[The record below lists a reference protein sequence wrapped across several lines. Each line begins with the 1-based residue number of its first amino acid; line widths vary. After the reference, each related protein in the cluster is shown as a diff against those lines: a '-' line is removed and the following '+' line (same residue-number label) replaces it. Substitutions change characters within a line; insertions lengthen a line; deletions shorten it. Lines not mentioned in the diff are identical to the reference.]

1 MSSEL
6 GWFASTWWQRR
17 TAAQRALLYLSAIA
31 GFAFFLRCLHLFNTE
46 KYYLLS
52 ADSYFFHW
60 LAGRLM
66 AGAARP
72 PGAEP
77 EAIYHFQNG
86 LAYPLA
92 YIAKATSYIFRMSS
106 GHALDIVCRFLP
118 PVLAVLSVIV
128 IYVAAT
134 RAFERRVG
142 LFAAFAY
149 ALMLHAI
156 FVGASGYIDRDGL
169 TTLLMMLGA
178 FAFYFAGRWK
188 LRIGSRDVGWL
199 AAALVVL
206 TVEALLYLE
215 WSVVGAAL
223 LMVVLVAYCAVRS
236 VMEVLWPAK
245 AKGADTSRRAAIGGA
260 LDWRTF
266 AFIVGGNIVA
276 GIVFFPQAIH
286 WAGILA
292 GLLGYGGESAVSEL
306 QGLTLGDLGDYHLFL
321 IPMVIGLYVAFKRR
335 SNAGVFTACWFVCLL
350 LLSFFARRI
359 LYFAVPAAAVLA
371 GVGLA
376 YLWEWAR
383 GDQSHSL
390 KKVAVPALLLLLV
403 LVSFVSAASLG
414 SSATMAANREW
425 QDALSYLR
433 SETPENAVVMSQWGW
448 GYYILDLGNR
458 TPFVDNGFFGYPP
471 EKLHDVGLAY
481 GTADPAEAAQVMKR
495 NGAGYLVFSKIDQQI
510 APLILD
516 WAGMDGQEAAFP
528 QDSLY
533 SRSINGNFTSSGAL
547 GVVHRSAPD
556 SEVVILELAQ
566 WTQAE

>member
-1 MSSEL
+1 M
-6 GWFASTWWQRR
+6 
-17 TAAQRALLYLSAIA
+17 AQRALLYLCVIA
-31 GFAFFLRCLHLFNTE
+31 AFAFFLRCLHLFNPE

-52 ADSYFFHW
+52 ADSHFFHW

-66 AGAARP
+66 VGAGPP
-72 PGAEP
+72 PGAQP
-77 EAIYHFQNG
+77 EGIYCFQNG

-92 YIAKATSYIFRMSS
+92 YIARAASYVFGMSS

-118 PVLAVLSVIV
+118 PVLAIVSVIV

-134 RAFERRVG
+134 RAFDRRVG
-142 LFAAFAY
+142 LFAAFAW

-178 FAFYFAGRWK
+178 FAFYFAKKWK
-188 LRIGSRDVGWL
+188 LRIGNRGVGWL
-199 AAALVVL
+199 AAGLAVL
-206 TVEALLYLE
+206 AVEALLYLE

-223 LMVVLVAYCAVRS
+223 LMVILVAYCAVRS
-236 VMEVLWPAK
+236 VMEVLRPAK
-245 AKGADTSRRAAIGGA
+245 AGGAETSRGAAIGAA

-266 AFIVGGNIVA
+266 AFIVAGNIVA
-276 GIVFFPQAIH
+276 GIVFLPQAAH

-292 GLLGYGGESAVSEL
+292 GLLGYSRESTVGEL

-335 SNAGVFTACWFVCLL
+335 SNAGVFAACWFVCLL
-350 LLSFFARRI
+350 LLSLFARRI
-359 LYFAVPAAAVLA
+359 LYFAVPAGAVLA
-371 GVGLA
+371 GIGLA
-376 YLWEWAR
+376 CLWEWAKS
-383 GDQSHSL
+383 GQSQSL
-390 KKVAVPALLLLLV
+390 KKAGVAALLLLLV

-414 SSATMAANREW
+414 SSPTMAADREW

-458 TPFVDNGFFGYPP
+458 QPFVDNGFFGYPR
-471 EKLHDVGLAY
+471 EKLREVGLAY
-481 GTADPAEAAQVMKR
+481 ATADPSEAAEIMER
-495 NGAGYLVFSKIDQQI
+495 NGANYLVFSKIDQQI

-533 SRSINGNFTSSGAL
+533 SRSIDGNFTSGGGL
-547 GVVHRSAPD
+547 EVVHRSAPD

-566 WTQAE
+566 